1 MLSFSTPE
9 YAVLKIV
16 SAISSAMDS
25 KVFLKSSK
33 PIGSESRV
41 ATVQTSITILPETS
55 SAALAP
61 GGGDNPQIVLLTP
74 GPGSETFFEQA
85 LLAGELGC
93 AHFARF
99 MPARMLGFGAFALFL
114 ALGVEALPETGQARI
129 LLIEFHIP
137 ILTEDN
143 ADKFL
148 VHEMVAQGLGCLLG
162 NSIALALEIAKVK
175 HVVNL
180 SSIGAEL
187 SGGTGPVKG
196 LHNMEERLNKIKGL
210 NVLHLRASYFMEN
223 LLWSIDLIRSKG
235 INGNATRGDLKIP
248 MIATRDIAAYAA
260 DRLVRRDFWGSSFQE
275 LLGPRGI
282 SLIEATEIIGRKIG
296 KPGLSYL
303 MFPYDEAEKG
313 MIAMGLS
320 PDMSRQ
326 YIEMNRAF
334 NDGRI
339 KLEASTSQISTTTS
353 FEEFCNEVF
362 VPLYTQKK
370 AA

>member
-1 MLSFSTPE
+1 MVTIVGATGNVGS
-9 YAVLKIV
+9 KIADILIKKNEPV
-16 SAISSAMDS
+16 R
-25 KVFLKSSK
+25 L
-33 PIGSESRV
+33 V
-41 ATVQTSITILPETS
+41 ART
-55 SAALAP
+55 ANRLA
-61 GGGDNPQIVLLTP
+61 Q
-74 GPGSETFFEQA
+74 
-85 LLAGELGC
+85 LAGNRAIPLAGDANNTEFLLK
-93 AHFARF
+93 AFKDVDAVFTLIPPNPNASDF
-99 MPARMLGFGAFALFL
+99 M
-114 ALGVEALPETGQARI
+114 QY
-129 LLIEFHIP
+129 
-137 ILTEDN
+137 
-143 ADKFL
+143 ADKI
-148 VHEMVAQGLGCLLG
+148 G

-187 SGGTGPVKG
+187 SEGTGPVKA

-275 LLGPRGI
+275 LRGPRGI
-282 SLIEATEIIGRKIG
+282 SLIEATEIIGRKIDR
-296 KPGLSYL
+296 PGLSYL

-313 MIAMGLS
+313 MVAMGLS
-320 PDMSRQ
+320 PDMSHQ

-339 KLEASTSQISTTTS
+339 KLEASTSQISTKTS
-353 FEEFCNEVF
+353 FEEFCDEVF
-362 VPLYTQKK
+362 VPFYSQKK